1 MHETPE
7 SETENAN
14 PLADLDEWEED
25 LRRRYPEPD
34 ANEEDRKFRDYDADA
49 RPSVRED
56 RKSTRLNSSHVVI
69 SYAVFCLKKKK
80 IEF

>member
-25 LRRRYPEPD
+25 LLRRYPELD

-49 RPSVRED
+49 RPSVWDGCDTQRERSRVEPRAPAGATD
-56 RKSTRLNSSHVVI
+56 EPSHR
-69 SYAVFCLKKKK
+69 
-80 IEF
+80 